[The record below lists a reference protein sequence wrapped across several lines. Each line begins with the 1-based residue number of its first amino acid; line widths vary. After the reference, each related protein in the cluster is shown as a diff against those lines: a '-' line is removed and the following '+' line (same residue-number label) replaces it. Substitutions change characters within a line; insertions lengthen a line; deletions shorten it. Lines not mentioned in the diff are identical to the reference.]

1 MKGADGAAAA
11 ATVAV
16 TVWSC
21 TSLLSR
27 CCFCCRMARA
37 ANRQTGNGCNDADN
51 SSTSGAP
58 FLCQRRSQ
66 SIFMCDQTCAAKQCV
81 APQQSSFIKQCSS
94 VGHNFCLLLMAAI
107 TANQPALIRA
117 HSRVIPRAIY
127 QGATSTT
134 ATAGDKTVYSKGI
147 GKERKERKRIGSRQV
162 QPAEKIVL
170 HHSLSEFHCITL
182 LPY

>member
-1 MKGADGAAAA
+1 MELHLS
-11 ATVAV
+11 VV
-16 TVWSC
+16 
-21 TSLLSR
+21 SLLLLLQDGQG
-27 CCFCCRMARA
+27 CKQT
-37 ANRQTGNGCNDADN
+37 NRQW
-51 SSTSGAP
+51 
-58 FLCQRRSQ
+58 LQRRRQQQHLWSPLSLSASQ
-66 SIFMCDQTCAAKQCV
+66 SVDLHVRPDMCGKTVCSPTAK
-81 APQQSSFIKQCSS
+81 SSFIKQCSS

-162 QPAEKIVL
+162 QPTEKIVL